1 MTKPGLSHIAHLV
14 GHNASATISKAKFLA
29 LRILVLRGDLLLR
42 VGSSEAMRDVGIGK
56 EWGGRMLVISRL
68 VPVDMSSR
76 IAFIL
81 SIVMQPS
88 DRNIAISRIFV
99 DMNLAYFL
107 HVN

>member
-1 MTKPGLSHIAHLV
+1 
-14 GHNASATISKAKFLA
+14 
-29 LRILVLRGDLLLR
+29 
-42 VGSSEAMRDVGIGK
+42 
-56 EWGGRMLVISRL
+56 MLVISRL
-68 VPVDMSSR
+68 VPVDMSFR

>member
-1 MTKPGLSHIAHLV
+1 
-14 GHNASATISKAKFLA
+14 
-29 LRILVLRGDLLLR
+29 
-42 VGSSEAMRDVGIGK
+42 MRDVGIGK